1 MFEYLD
7 EFSQKFDEESLKR
20 LKKIKSRG
28 VHNFIEN
35 FLKILNPKKIFVSIG
50 TDEDREYIKRRAIEE
65 KEEEPL
71 KIPNHTIHFD
81 GYYDQGRDKKN
92 TKFMV
97 SPDTDLD
104 PTLNLIL
111 REEGEKE
118 LNELMKDICKDRE
131 IYILFKTL
139 GPKNSIFTIPCIQI
153 TDSPYV
159 AHSENLLYRDGYEDF
174 LKLKDEDEFFRFV
187 HSEGELDDNKTSK
200 NIDKRRIYIDVDKKI
215 VYSLNTQYGGNS
227 IGLKKLAL
235 RLAIKKAYLEGWLCE
250 HMLIVGIN
258 GPNGR
263 VTYLT
268 GAFPS
273 LCGKTSTATLMGERL
288 VGDDIALIKS
298 VNGEVRAANFE
309 KGMFGIIMG
318 INSKDDPYIWE
329 VLNSPYEVIFSNVL
343 KLPDGSVY
351 WIGKDGEIPER
362 GYNHS
367 GEWYK
372 GKKDKEGKEIDPS
385 HKNARFTFELKNL
398 KNCDANLENP
408 EGVVVK
414 GFIYG
419 GRDSDTWVPICEA
432 FNYQHGIILKGA
444 SLESETTA
452 ATLGKEG
459 VREFNPM
466 ANLDFLSIPIGKYIQ
481 MNLDFGKF
489 LKNPPRI
496 YGVNYFLKDK
506 NGNWLNDKL
515 DKKVWLKWIE
525 LRCNGDIGG
534 IETPIGIIPKYE
546 DLVKLFSEY
555 LMKEYKKDDYIKQ
568 FMIRVPENLSKI
580 ERIEKIYREK
590 VKDTPDVVFFE
601 LKNERERLIK
611 AKEKFGDYIN
621 PFDLEK

>member
-1 MFEYLD
+1 MEEVLN
-7 EFSQKFDEESLKR
+7 SLTQKFDGESLKR
-20 LKKIKSRG
+20 LKEIKNRD
-28 VHNFIEN
+28 VHLFIKKYVE
-35 FLKILNPKKIFVSIG
+35 ILNPKKIYVSIG
-50 TDEDREYIKRRAIEE
+50 DERDREYIKRRAVEE
-65 KEEEPL
+65 GEEEPL
-71 KIPNHTIHFD
+71 KISNHTIHFD

-92 TKFMV
+92 TKFVV
-97 SPDTDLD
+97 SHDTDLD
-104 PTLNLIL
+104 PKLNLIL
-111 REEGEKE
+111 RDEAYKE
-118 LNELMKDICKDRE
+118 LDTLMKDMSKDRE
-131 IYILFKTL
+131 IFILFKTL

-159 AHSENLLYRDGYEDF
+159 AHSENLLYREGFEDF
-174 LKLKDEDEFFRFV
+174 LKLKEGDEFFKFV
-187 HSEGELDDNKTSK
+187 HSEGELDEKKTSK
-200 NIDKRRIYIDVDKKI
+200 NIDKRRVYIDVDNNI

-227 IGLKKLAL
+227 IGLKKLAM
-235 RLAIKKAYLEGWLCE
+235 RLSIKKASKEGWLTE
-250 HMLIVGIN
+250 HMLIMGVN

-273 LCGKTSTATLMGERL
+273 LCGKTSTATLIGERL
-288 VGDDIALIKS
+288 VGDDIALIKN
-298 VNGEVRAANFE
+298 VNGEARASNFE

-351 WIGKDGEIPER
+351 WIGKDEEVPER

-367 GEWYK
+367 GEWFK

-398 KNCDANLENP
+398 KNVDPILEDP
-408 EGVVVK
+408 DGVNIK

-419 GRDSDTWVPICEA
+419 GRDSDTWVPVCEA
-432 FNYQHGIILKGA
+432 LNYEHGIILKGA

-466 ANLDFLSIPIGKYIQ
+466 ANLDFLSIPIGKYIL
-481 MNLDFGKF
+481 MNLEFGKG
-489 LKNPPRI
+489 LKNPPKI

-506 NGNWLNDKL
+506 DGNFLNDKL

-525 LRCNGDIGG
+525 LRCNDDIGG
-534 IETPIGIIPKYE
+534 VKTPVGIIPKYE
-546 DLVKLFSEY
+546 DLVDLFKIY
-555 LMKEYKKDDYIKQ
+555 LNKEYKRDDYIKQ
-568 FMIRVPENLSKI
+568 FMIRVPENLEKI
-580 ERIEKIYREK
+580 KRIEKIYRES
-590 VKDTPDVVFFE
+590 VKDTPEIVFYH
-601 LKNERERLIK
+601 LNEERRRLLE
-611 AKEKFGDYIN
+611 AKEKFGNYIN
-621 PFDLEK
+621 PFDLY

>member
-1 MFEYLD
+1 MNFSLD
-7 EFSQKFDEESLKR
+7 SLKEKLDKIGYER
-20 LKKIKSRG
+20 LSKIKNREVIS
-28 VHNFIEN
+28 FIKH
-35 FLKILNPKKIFVSIG
+35 LVDILNPSKVYVCIG
-50 TDEDREYIKRRAIEE
+50 TDDDKEYIRRRAIEE
-65 KEEEPL
+65 KEEEKL

-104 PTLNLIL
+104 PSLNLIL
-111 REEGEKE
+111 RDDAKKE
-118 LNELMKDICKDRE
+118 LNELMKNICKDRE

-174 LKLKDEDEFFRFV
+174 LSLKDGDEFFKFV
-187 HSEGELDDNKTSK
+187 HSEGELDENRVSK
-200 NIDKRRIYIDVDKKI
+200 NIDKRRIYIDVDERI

-235 RLAIKKAYLEGWLCE
+235 RLAIKKAYIEGWLCE

-263 VTYLT
+263 VTYMT

-273 LCGKTSTATLMGERL
+273 LCGKTSTATLVGERL
-288 VGDDIALIKS
+288 VGDDIALIKN
-298 VNGEVRAANFE
+298 VNGEARAANFE

-329 VLNSPYEVIFSNVL
+329 VLNSPFEVIFSNVL

-372 GKKDKEGKEIDPS
+372 GKKDKDGKEIDPS

-398 KNCDANLENP
+398 KNCDPVLEDP
-408 EGVVVK
+408 SGVQIK
-414 GFIYG
+414 AFIYG
-419 GRDSDTWVPICEA
+419 GRDSDTWNPVCEA

-466 ANLDFLSIPIGKYIQ
+466 ANLDFLSIPIGKYIE
-481 MNLDFGKF
+481 MNLDFGKN
-489 LKNPPRI
+489 LKNPPKI

-506 NGNWLNDKL
+506 DGKFLNDKL

-525 LRCNGDIGG
+525 LRCNNDVQGV
-534 IETPIGIIPKYE
+534 ETPVGIIPKYE
-546 DLVKLFSEY
+546 DLVRLFSEY
-555 LMKEYKKDDYIKQ
+555 LNKDYKKDDYIKQ
-568 FMIRVPENLSKI
+568 FIIRVPENLSKLD
-580 ERIEKIYREK
+580 RIEKIYREQ
-590 VKDTPDVVFFE
+590 VKDTPEIVFVE
-601 LKNERERLIK
+601 LNNERKRLLD
-611 AKEKFGDYIN
+611 AREKFGDYIN
-621 PFDLEK
+621 PFDLY

>member
-1 MFEYLD
+1 MNFSLD
-7 EFSQKFDEESLKR
+7 SLKEKLDKIGYER
-20 LKKIKSRG
+20 LSKIKNREVIS
-28 VHNFIEN
+28 FIKH
-35 FLKILNPKKIFVSIG
+35 LVDILNPSKVYVCIG
-50 TDEDREYIKRRAIEE
+50 TDDDKEYIRRRAIEE
-65 KEEEPL
+65 KEEEKL

-104 PTLNLIL
+104 PSLNLIL
-111 REEGEKE
+111 RDDAKKE
-118 LNELMKDICKDRE
+118 LNELMKNICKDRE

-174 LKLKDEDEFFRFV
+174 LSLKDGDEFFKFV
-187 HSEGELDDNKTSK
+187 HSEGELDENRVSK
-200 NIDKRRIYIDVDKKI
+200 NIDKRRIYIDVDERI

-263 VTYLT
+263 VTYMT

-273 LCGKTSTATLMGERL
+273 LCGKTSTATLVGERL
-288 VGDDIALIKS
+288 VGDDIALIKN
-298 VNGEVRAANFE
+298 VNGEARAANFE

-329 VLNSPYEVIFSNVL
+329 VLNSPFEVIFSNVL

-372 GKKDKEGKEIDPS
+372 GKKDKDGKEIDPS

-398 KNCDANLENP
+398 KNCDPVLEDP
-408 EGVVVK
+408 SGVQIK
-414 GFIYG
+414 AFIYG
-419 GRDSDTWVPICEA
+419 GRDSDTWNPVCEA

-466 ANLDFLSIPIGKYIQ
+466 ANLDFLSIPIGKYIE
-481 MNLDFGKF
+481 MNLDFGKN
-489 LKNPPRI
+489 LKNPPKI

-506 NGNWLNDKL
+506 DGKFLNDKL

-525 LRCNGDIGG
+525 LRCNNDVQGV
-534 IETPIGIIPKYE
+534 ETPVGIIPKYE
-546 DLVKLFSEY
+546 DLVRLFSEY
-555 LMKEYKKDDYIKQ
+555 LNKDYKKDDYIKQ
-568 FMIRVPENLSKI
+568 FIIRVPENLSKLD
-580 ERIEKIYREK
+580 RIEKIYREQ
-590 VKDTPDVVFFE
+590 VKDTPEIVFVE
-601 LKNERERLIK
+601 LNNERKRLLE
-611 AKEKFGDYIN
+611 AREKFGDCIN
-621 PFDLEK
+621 PFDLY

>member
-1 MFEYLD
+1 MNFSLD
-7 EFSQKFDEESLKR
+7 SLKEKLDKIGYER
-20 LKKIKSRG
+20 LSKIKNREVIS
-28 VHNFIEN
+28 FIKH
-35 FLKILNPKKIFVSIG
+35 LVDILNPSKVYVCIG
-50 TDEDREYIKRRAIEE
+50 TDDDKEYVRRRAIEE
-65 KEEEPL
+65 KEEEKL

-104 PTLNLIL
+104 PSLNLIL
-111 REEGEKE
+111 RDDAKKE
-118 LNELMKDICKDRE
+118 LNELMKNICKDRE

-174 LKLKDEDEFFRFV
+174 LSLKDGDEFFKFV
-187 HSEGELDDNKTSK
+187 HSEGELDENRVSK
-200 NIDKRRIYIDVDKKI
+200 NIDKRRIYIDVDERI

-263 VTYLT
+263 VTYMT

-273 LCGKTSTATLMGERL
+273 LCGKTSTATLVGERL
-288 VGDDIALIKS
+288 VGDDIALIKN
-298 VNGEVRAANFE
+298 VNGEARAANFE

-329 VLNSPYEVIFSNVL
+329 VLNSPFEVIFSNVL

-351 WIGKDGEIPER
+351 WIGKDGEIPEG

-372 GKKDKEGKEIDPS
+372 GKKDKDGKEIDPS

-398 KNCDANLENP
+398 KNCDPVLEDP
-408 EGVVVK
+408 SGVQIK
-414 GFIYG
+414 AFIYG
-419 GRDSDTWVPICEA
+419 GRDSDTWNPVCEA

-466 ANLDFLSIPIGKYIQ
+466 ANLDFLSIPIGKYIE
-481 MNLDFGKF
+481 MNLDFGKN
-489 LKNPPRI
+489 LKNPPKI

-506 NGNWLNDKL
+506 DGKFLNDKL

-525 LRCNGDIGG
+525 LRCNNDVQGVA
-534 IETPIGIIPKYE
+534 TPVGIIPKYE
-546 DLVKLFSEY
+546 DLVRLFSEY
-555 LMKEYKKDDYIKQ
+555 LNKDYKKDDYIKQ
-568 FMIRVPENLSKI
+568 FIIRVPENLSKLD
-580 ERIEKIYREK
+580 RIEKIYREQ
-590 VKDTPDVVFFE
+590 VKDTPEIVFVE
-601 LKNERERLIK
+601 LNNERKRLLD
-611 AKEKFGDYIN
+611 AREKFGDYIN
-621 PFDLEK
+621 PFDLY

>member
-1 MFEYLD
+1 MAQYL
-7 EFSQKFDEESLKR
+7 EELSQKFNEESLKR
-20 LKKIKSRG
+20 LKEIKSKG
-28 VHNFIEN
+28 VHEFIEK
-35 FLKILNPKKIFVSIG
+35 FLKILNPKKVYVSIG
-50 TDEDREYIKRRAIEE
+50 TQEDKEYIKRRAIEE

-104 PTLNLIL
+104 PDLNLIL
-111 REEGEKE
+111 RDEGEKE
-118 LNELMKDICKDRE
+118 LNDLMKDICKDRE
-131 IYILFKTL
+131 VYILFKTL

-174 LKLKDEDEFFRFV
+174 LKLKDQDEFFRFV
-187 HSEGELDDNKTSK
+187 HSEGELGENRTSK

-215 VYSLNTQYGGNS
+215 VYSINTQYGGNS

-288 VGDDIALIKS
+288 VGDDIALIKN
-298 VNGEVRAANFE
+298 VNGEARAANFE

-329 VLNSPYEVIFSNVL
+329 VLNSPFEVIFSNVL

-351 WIGKDGEIPER
+351 WIGKDGEVPER

-367 GEWYK
+367 GKWFI

-398 KNCDANLENP
+398 KNCDPVLEDPN
-408 EGVVVK
+408 GVVIK

-419 GRDSDTWVPICEA
+419 GRDSDTWVPVCEA
-432 FNYQHGIILKGA
+432 FNYQHGIIMKGA

-459 VREFNPM
+459 VREYNPM

-481 MNLDFGKF
+481 MNLDFGKG
-489 LKNPPRI
+489 LKTPPRI

-506 NGNWLNDKL
+506 DGNWLNDKL

-525 LRCNGDIGG
+525 LRCNGDIDGV
-534 IETPIGIIPKYE
+534 ETPVGIIPKYE
-546 DLVKLFSEY
+546 DLKRLFSEVLLKDY
-555 LMKEYKKDDYIKQ
+555 SKDDYIKQ
-568 FMIRVPENLSKI
+568 FTIRIPENLSKI

-590 VKDTPDVVFFE
+590 VKDTPEIVFIE
-601 LKNERERLIK
+601 LNNEKERLLK

-621 PFDLEK
+621 PFDLY

>member
-1 MFEYLD
+1 MYDYLD
-7 EFSQKFDEESLKR
+7 EFSERFDQESLKR
-20 LKKIKSRG
+20 VKEIKSSG

-35 FLKILNPKKIFVSIG
+35 FLRLLNPKKIYVSIG
-50 TDEDREYIKRRAIEE
+50 TDQDREYIKRRAIEE
-65 KEEEPL
+65 REEEPL

-97 SPDTDLD
+97 SHDTDLD
-104 PTLNLIL
+104 PELNLIL

-118 LNELMKDICKDRE
+118 LNEIMKDICKDRE

-174 LKLKDEDEFFRFV
+174 LKLKDQDEFFRFV
-187 HSEGELDDNKTSK
+187 HSEGELDENKTSK

-215 VYSLNTQYGGNS
+215 VYSVNTQYGGNS

-235 RLAIKKAYLEGWLCE
+235 RLAIKKAYNEGWLCE

-273 LCGKTSTATLMGERL
+273 LCGKTSTATLIGERL
-288 VGDDIALIKS
+288 VGDDIALIKN
-298 VNGEVRAANFE
+298 VNGEVKAANFE

-351 WIGKDGEIPER
+351 WIGKDGEVPER

-372 GKKDKEGKEIDPS
+372 GKKDKDGKEIDPS

-398 KNCDANLENP
+398 RNCDPNLENP
-408 EGVVVK
+408 DGVQVK

-419 GRDSDTWVPICEA
+419 GRDSDTWVPVCEA
-432 FNYQHGIILKGA
+432 FNYQHGIIMKAA

-481 MNLDFGKF
+481 MNLDFGKR

-496 YGVNYFLKDK
+496 YSVNYFLKDK

-546 DLVKLFSEY
+546 DLVKLFSQH
-555 LMKEYKKDDYIKQ
+555 LNKEYKKDDYIKQ

-601 LKNERERLIK
+601 LKNERERLIE
-611 AKEKFGDYIN
+611 AKEKFGEYIN
-621 PFDLEK
+621 PFDLK

>member
-1 MFEYLD
+1 MNFSLD
-7 EFSQKFDEESLKR
+7 SLKEKLDKIGYER
-20 LKKIKSRG
+20 LSKIKNRE
-28 VHNFIEN
+28 FIS
-35 FLKILNPKKIFVSIG
+35 FIKHLVDILNPSKVYVCIG
-50 TDEDREYIKRRAIEE
+50 TDDDKEYIRRRAIEE
-65 KEEEPL
+65 KEEEKL

-104 PTLNLIL
+104 PSLNLIL
-111 REEGEKE
+111 RDDAKKE
-118 LNELMKDICKDRE
+118 LNELMKNICKDRE

-174 LKLKDEDEFFRFV
+174 LSLKDGDEFFKFV
-187 HSEGELDDNKTSK
+187 HSEGEIDENRVSK
-200 NIDKRRIYIDVDKKI
+200 NIDKRRIYIDVDERI

-263 VTYLT
+263 VTYMT

-273 LCGKTSTATLMGERL
+273 LCGKTSTATLVGERL
-288 VGDDIALIKS
+288 VGDDIALIKN
-298 VNGEVRAANFE
+298 VNGEARAANFE

-329 VLNSPYEVIFSNVL
+329 VLNSPFEVIFSNVL

-372 GKKDKEGKEIDPS
+372 GKKDKDGKEIDPS

-398 KNCDANLENP
+398 KNCDSVLEDP
-408 EGVVVK
+408 SGVQIK
-414 GFIYG
+414 AFIYG
-419 GRDSDTWVPICEA
+419 GRDSDTWNPVCEA

-466 ANLDFLSIPIGKYIQ
+466 ANLDFLSIPIGKYIE
-481 MNLDFGKF
+481 MNLDFGKN
-489 LKNPPRI
+489 LKNPPKI

-506 NGNWLNDKL
+506 DGKFLNDKL

-525 LRCNGDIGG
+525 LRCNNDVQGV
-534 IETPIGIIPKYE
+534 ETPVGIIPKYE
-546 DLVKLFSEY
+546 DLVRLFSEY
-555 LMKEYKKDDYIKQ
+555 LNKDYKKDDYIKQ
-568 FMIRVPENLSKI
+568 FIIRVPENLSKLD
-580 ERIEKIYREK
+580 RIEKIYREQ
-590 VKDTPDVVFFE
+590 VKDTPEIVFVE
-601 LKNERERLIK
+601 LNNERKRLIE
-611 AKEKFGDYIN
+611 AREKFGDYIN
-621 PFDLEK
+621 PFDLY

>member
-1 MFEYLD
+1 MEPLD
-7 EFSQKFDEESLKR
+7 SLKEKLSKEGYER
-20 LKKIKSRG
+20 LFRITNKDVILFIK
-28 VHNFIEN
+28 NFVD
-35 FLKILNPKKIFVSIG
+35 ILNPGKIYVSVG
-50 TDEDREYIKRRAIEE
+50 TDEDKEYIKRRAIEE

-71 KIPNHTIHFD
+71 KILNHTIHFD

-97 SPDTDLD
+97 TQDTDLD
-104 PTLNLIL
+104 PTLNLII
-111 REEGEKE
+111 REEAVKE
-118 LNELMKDICKDRE
+118 LNELMKNICQNRE
-131 IYILFKTL
+131 IYVLFKTL

-174 LKLKDEDEFFRFV
+174 LSLKDGDEFFKFV
-187 HSEGELDDNKTSK
+187 HSEGELDENRTSK
-200 NIDKRRIYIDVDKKI
+200 NLDKRRIYIDVDDKI

-263 VTYLT
+263 VTYVT

-273 LCGKTSTATLMGERL
+273 LCGKTSTATIVGERL
-288 VGDDIALIKS
+288 VGDDIALIKN

-329 VLNSPYEVIFSNVL
+329 VLNSPFEVIFSNVL

-351 WIGKDGEIPER
+351 WIGKDGEVPER

-398 KNCDANLENP
+398 RNCDPILEDPN
-408 EGVVVK
+408 GVVVK
-414 GFIYG
+414 AFIYG
-419 GRDSDTWVPICEA
+419 GRDSDTWVPVCEA

-459 VREFNPM
+459 IREFNPM
-466 ANLDFLSIPIGKYIQ
+466 ANLDFLSIPIGKYIM
-481 MNLDFGKF
+481 MNLNFGKG
-489 LKNPPRI
+489 LKKPPKI

-506 NGNWLNDKL
+506 DGNWLNDKL

-525 LRCNGDIGG
+525 LRCNDEVGG
-534 IETPIGIIPKYE
+534 VETPIGIIPKYE
-546 DLVKLFSEY
+546 DLVKLFSEH
-555 LMKEYKKDDYIKQ
+555 LLKEYKKDDYIKQ
-568 FMIRVPENLSKI
+568 FNIRVNENLSKI
-580 ERIEKIYREK
+580 ERIERIYREQ
-590 VKDTPDVVFFE
+590 VKDTPEIVFVE
-601 LKNERERLIK
+601 LNKERDRLIK
-611 AKEKFGDYIN
+611 AKEKFGDYID
-621 PFDLEK
+621 PFNFY

>member
-1 MFEYLD
+1 MNFSLD
-7 EFSQKFDEESLKR
+7 SLKEKLDKIGYER
-20 LKKIKSRG
+20 LSKIKNREVIS
-28 VHNFIEN
+28 FIKH
-35 FLKILNPKKIFVSIG
+35 LVDILNPSKVYVCIG
-50 TDEDREYIKRRAIEE
+50 TDDDKEYIRRRAIEE
-65 KEEEPL
+65 KEEEKL

-104 PTLNLIL
+104 PSLNLIL
-111 REEGEKE
+111 RDDAKKE
-118 LNELMKDICKDRE
+118 LNELMKNICKDRE

-174 LKLKDEDEFFRFV
+174 LSLKDGDEFFKFV
-187 HSEGELDDNKTSK
+187 HSEGELDENRVSK
-200 NIDKRRIYIDVDKKI
+200 NIDKRRIYIDVDERI

-263 VTYLT
+263 VTYMT

-273 LCGKTSTATLMGERL
+273 LCGKTSTATLVGERL
-288 VGDDIALIKS
+288 VGDDIALIKN
-298 VNGEVRAANFE
+298 VNGEARAANFE

-329 VLNSPYEVIFSNVL
+329 VLNSPFEVIFSNVL

-372 GKKDKEGKEIDPS
+372 GKKDKDGKEIDPS

-398 KNCDANLENP
+398 KNCDPVLEDP
-408 EGVVVK
+408 SGVQIK
-414 GFIYG
+414 AFIYG
-419 GRDSDTWVPICEA
+419 GRDSDTWNPVCEA

-466 ANLDFLSIPIGKYIQ
+466 ANLDFLSIPIGKYIE
-481 MNLDFGKF
+481 MNLDFGKN
-489 LKNPPRI
+489 LKNHPKI

-506 NGNWLNDKL
+506 DGKFLNDKL

-525 LRCNGDIGG
+525 LRCNNDVQGV
-534 IETPIGIIPKYE
+534 ETPVGIIPKYE
-546 DLVKLFSEY
+546 DLVRLFSEY
-555 LMKEYKKDDYIKQ
+555 LNKDYIKDDYIKQ
-568 FMIRVPENLSKI
+568 FIIRVPENLSKLD
-580 ERIEKIYREK
+580 RIEKIYREQ
-590 VKDTPDVVFFE
+590 VKDTPEIVFVE
-601 LKNERERLIK
+601 LNNERKRLLE
-611 AKEKFGDYIN
+611 AREKFGDYIN
-621 PFDLEK
+621 PFDLY

>member
-1 MFEYLD
+1 MEDLL
-7 EFSQKFDEESLKR
+7 FSFKDKLSKENLER
-20 LKKIKSRG
+20 LSKIKNRD
-28 VHNFIEN
+28 VFLFIKKYVE
-35 FLKILNPKKIFVSIG
+35 ILNPKTIYVSIG
-50 TDEDREYIKRRAIEE
+50 DDSDREYIKRRAIEE
-65 KEEEPL
+65 GEEEKL
-71 KIPNHTIHFD
+71 KINNHTIHFD

-92 TKFMV
+92 TKFVV
-97 SPDTDLD
+97 SEDSDLD
-104 PTLNLIL
+104 PSLNLIL
-111 REEGEKE
+111 REEAEKE
-118 LNELMKDICKDRE
+118 LNILMKDMSEGRE

-139 GPKNSIFTIPCIQI
+139 GPKDSIFTLPCIQI

-159 AHSENLLYRDGYEDF
+159 AHSENLLYRDGYDDF
-174 LKLKDEDEFFRFV
+174 LKIKDGDEFFRFV
-187 HSEGELDDNKTSK
+187 HSEGELTENKTSK
-200 NIDKRRIYIDVDKKI
+200 NIENRRVYIDVDNNI

-235 RLAIKKAYLEGWLCE
+235 RLAIKKASREGWLTE
-250 HMLIVGIN
+250 HMLIMGVN
-258 GPNGR
+258 GLNGR

-273 LCGKTSTATLMGERL
+273 LCGKTSTATLVGERI
-288 VGDDIALIKS
+288 VGDDIALIKNVS
-298 VNGEVRAANFE
+298 GEVRAANFE

-351 WIGKDGEIPER
+351 WIGKDGEVPER

-367 GEWYK
+367 GEWFK
-372 GKKDKEGKEIDPS
+372 GKKDKDGKEIDPS

-398 KNCDANLENP
+398 KNIDPNLENP
-408 EGVVVK
+408 DGVIVK

-419 GRDSDTWVPICEA
+419 GRDSDTWIPVCEA
-432 FNYQHGIILKGA
+432 LNYQHGIIIKGA

-466 ANLDFLSIPIGKYIQ
+466 ANLDFLSVPIGRYIQ
-481 MNLDFGKF
+481 MNLDFGKS
-489 LKNPPRI
+489 LKKPPKI

-506 NGNWLNDKL
+506 DGKFLNDKL

-525 LRCNGDIGG
+525 LRCNNDIGG
-534 IETPIGIIPKYE
+534 IETPVGIIPKYD
-546 DLVKLFSEY
+546 DLVKLF
-555 LMKEYKKDDYIKQ
+555 KEHLNKECKKEDYIKQ

-580 ERIEKIYREK
+580 DRIEKIYREN
-590 VKDTPDVVFFE
+590 VKDTPEVVLIE
-601 LKNERERLIK
+601 LENERKRLLST
-611 AKEKFGDYIN
+611 KEKFGDYIN
-621 PFDLEK
+621 PFDLY

>member
-1 MFEYLD
+1 MNFSLD
-7 EFSQKFDEESLKR
+7 SLKEKLDKIGYER
-20 LKKIKSRG
+20 LSKIKNREVIS
-28 VHNFIEN
+28 FIKH
-35 FLKILNPKKIFVSIG
+35 LVDILNPSKVYVCIG
-50 TDEDREYIKRRAIEE
+50 TDDDKEYIRRRAIEE
-65 KEEEPL
+65 KEEEKL

-104 PTLNLIL
+104 PSLNLIL
-111 REEGEKE
+111 RDDAKKE
-118 LNELMKDICKDRE
+118 LNELMKNICKDRE

-174 LKLKDEDEFFRFV
+174 LSLKDGDEFFKFV
-187 HSEGELDDNKTSK
+187 HSEGELDENRVSK
-200 NIDKRRIYIDVDKKI
+200 NIDKRRIYIDVDERI

-263 VTYLT
+263 VTYMT

-273 LCGKTSTATLMGERL
+273 LCGKTSTATLVGERL
-288 VGDDIALIKS
+288 VGDDIALIKN
-298 VNGEVRAANFE
+298 VNGEARAANFE

-329 VLNSPYEVIFSNVL
+329 VLNSPFEVIFSNVL

-372 GKKDKEGKEIDPS
+372 GKKDKDGKEIDPS

-398 KNCDANLENP
+398 KNCDPVLEDP
-408 EGVVVK
+408 SGVQIK
-414 GFIYG
+414 AFIYG
-419 GRDSDTWVPICEA
+419 GRDSDTWNPVCEA

-466 ANLDFLSIPIGKYIQ
+466 ANLDFLSIPIGKYIE
-481 MNLDFGKF
+481 MNLDFGKN
-489 LKNPPRI
+489 LKNPPKI

-506 NGNWLNDKL
+506 DGKFLNDKL

-525 LRCNGDIGG
+525 LRCNNDVQGV
-534 IETPIGIIPKYE
+534 ETPVGIIPKYE
-546 DLVKLFSEY
+546 DLVRLFSEY
-555 LMKEYKKDDYIKQ
+555 LNKDYKKDDYIKQ
-568 FMIRVPENLSKI
+568 FIIRVPENLSKLD
-580 ERIEKIYREK
+580 RIEKIYREQ
-590 VKDTPDVVFFE
+590 VKDTPEIVFVE
-601 LKNERERLIK
+601 LNNERKRLIE
-611 AKEKFGDYIN
+611 AREKFGDYIN
-621 PFDLEK
+621 PFDLY